1 MKSSPLSVRIVARTL
16 VATFC
21 FAAGAASAGDIHVLL
36 GVDPADA
43 TGDVLLSASLA
54 PAQSLTRATGSKTTI
69 AQTSTMSEVM
79 RASRTVENEI
89 IIAPAHVTASAM
101 LHAYQLLATS
111 GQEQIYALVVKNDI
125 DKVEKLAGKRLYL
138 PQQDSLR
145 SYVAKGLLT
154 ESGVKLAQFSK
165 VTYGNTSGG
174 GLVALSFDIADVT
187 VADETQA
194 KEWINAHPG
203 QARILKT
210 TRPVP
215 GGMNMVVR
223 KDFCATECGRLA
235 DWVNSPDGAIP
246 GIGRFRIAS
255 SDAGRQFTYVASLGI
270 TTPDALKGVTRVSA
284 EEVVELARKNVTIV
298 DTRSQKEFDN
308 EHVRGAVLASYV
320 EKSLKETDFDATKDN
335 FDALKKIPKDKPVL
349 FLCNGPECWKSYKA
363 SRSAVAA
370 GYTKIYW
377 FRGGMPEWREKRL
390 TEAGIDAEAFTAL
403 VADPEVKARL
413 VATTEEAVSRGVF
426 GAPTF
431 FVGDAM
437 FFGQDRLDFVR
448 DALKR

>member
-1 MKSSPLSVRIVARTL
+1 MRSFPLSVRGALRVL
-16 VATFC
+16 VAALAV
-21 FAAGAASAGDIHVLL
+21 AAGTAVAGEIHVLL

-69 AQTSTMSEVM
+69 TQTSTMAEVM

-89 IIAPAHVTASAM
+89 IIAPAHVTASAV

-111 GQEQIYALVVKNDI
+111 GQEQVYALVAKNDI

-154 ESGVKLAQFSK
+154 ESGMKLGQFSK

-174 GLVALSFDIADVT
+174 GLVALSFDMADVT

-194 KEWINAHPG
+194 KEWITQHPG

-223 KDFCATECGRLA
+223 KDFCAVECGRLG

-246 GIGRFRIAS
+246 GIGRFRLAS
-255 SDAGRQFTYVASLGI
+255 ADASRQFTYVASLGI
-270 TTPDALKGVTRVSA
+270 TTPDSLKGVTRVSA
-284 EEVVELARKNVTIV
+284 EEVLELAKQGVTLI
-298 DTRSQKEFDN
+298 DTRSQKEYDN

-320 EKSLKETDFDATKDN
+320 EKSLKETDFDASKDD
-335 FDALKKIPKDKPVL
+335 FSALKAIAKEKPVL

-363 SRSAVAA
+363 SKTAAVN

-377 FRGGMPEWREKRL
+377 FRGGMPEWREKHL
-390 TEAGIDAEAFTAL
+390 PVEGTAGAAL
-403 VADPEVKARL
+403 AKLPLSAPPVGRSKTIAAR
-413 VATTEEAVSRGVF
+413 
-426 GAPTF
+426 
-431 FVGDAM
+431 
-437 FFGQDRLDFVR
+437 
-448 DALKR
+448 

>member
-1 MKSSPLSVRIVARTL
+1 MTSSSKSARAAVLALFVGL
-16 VATFC
+16 VL
-21 FAAGAASAGDIHVLL
+21 AAGSAAAGEIRVLL

-43 TGDVLLSASLA
+43 SGDVLLSASLA
-54 PAQSLTRATGSKTTI
+54 PAQSLTRATGSRTTI
-69 AQTSTMSEVM
+69 AQTSTMAEVM

-89 IIAPAHVTASAM
+89 IIAPAHVTASAI

-111 GQEQIYALVVKNDI
+111 GQEQTYALVAKNDI
-125 DKVEKLAGKRLYL
+125 DKVEKLVGKRLYL

-145 SYVAKGLLT
+145 SYMAKGLLT
-154 ESGVKLAQFSK
+154 ESGLKLGQFSK

-174 GLVALSFDIADVT
+174 GLVALSFDMADVT

-194 KEWINAHPG
+194 KEWITQHPG

-246 GIGRFRIAS
+246 GVGRFRMATA
-255 SDAGRQFTYVASLGI
+255 DAGRQFTYVASLGI
-270 TTPDALKGVTRVSA
+270 ATPEAVNGVTRVTA
-284 EEVVELARKNVTIV
+284 EQVAELAKQGVTIV
-298 DTRSQKEFDN
+298 DTRSAKEYEN
-308 EHVRGAVLASYV
+308 EHIRGAVLASYV
-320 EKSLKETDFDATKDN
+320 EKSLKEIDFDAKKDD
-335 FDALKKIPKDKPVL
+335 FSALKTIPKDKPVV

-363 SRSAVAA
+363 SRAAVAE
-370 GYTKIYW
+370 GYSKIYW

-390 TEAGIDAEAFTAL
+390 PVEGSAGAAL
-403 VADPEVKARL
+403 AKLPAPAPQQARGKTVA
-413 VATTEEAVSRGVF
+413 AVR
-426 GAPTF
+426 
-431 FVGDAM
+431 
-437 FFGQDRLDFVR
+437 
-448 DALKR
+448 

>member
-1 MKSSPLSVRIVARTL
+1 MLSFPFSARATARAL
-16 VATFC
+16 VATLAL
-21 FAAGAASAGDIHVLL
+21 AAAVASAAEIHVLL

-54 PAQSLTRATGSKTTI
+54 PAQSITRATGSKTTI
-69 AQTSTMSEVM
+69 TQTSTMAEVM

-89 IIAPAHVTASAM
+89 IIAPAHVTASAV

-111 GQEQIYALVVKNDI
+111 GQEQVYALVVKNDI

-154 ESGVKLAQFSK
+154 ESGIKLGQFSK

-174 GLVALSFDIADVT
+174 GLVALSFDMADVT

-194 KEWINAHPG
+194 KEWLTAHPG
-203 QARILKT
+203 IARILKT

-223 KDFCATECGRLA
+223 KDFCATECGRLG

-246 GIGRFRIAS
+246 GIGRFRLAS
-255 SDAGRQFTYVASLGI
+255 ADAARQFTYVASLGI

-284 EEVVELARKNVTIV
+284 EEVTELAKQGVTLV
-298 DTRSQKEFDN
+298 DTRSQKEYDS
-308 EHVRGAVLASYV
+308 EHVRGAILASYI
-320 EKSLKETDFDATKDN
+320 EKSLKEADFDASKDD
-335 FDALKKIPKDKPVL
+335 FSALKTIAKDKPVL

-363 SRSAVAA
+363 SKTAAAA
-370 GYTKIYW
+370 GYAKIYW
-377 FRGGMPEWREKRL
+377 FRGGMPEWREKHL
-390 TEAGIDAEAFTAL
+390 PVEGTAGAAL
-403 VADPEVKARL
+403 AKLPAPAAPAARAKTVAAR
-413 VATTEEAVSRGVF
+413 
-426 GAPTF
+426 
-431 FVGDAM
+431 
-437 FFGQDRLDFVR
+437 
-448 DALKR
+448 